1 MIGEFISL
9 IMDNLK
15 VSIMNVWA
23 CLELDRYEEHDFPI
37 PHGGRLCMSY
47 IFFFGIDDPH
57 SKSLGTMVVIRR

>member
-37 PHGGRLCMSY
+37 LMEGDC
-47 IFFFGIDDPH
+47 
-57 SKSLGTMVVIRR
+57 V